1 MVVLVKEHGT
11 KCWALVGSKIA
22 TRTGKQCRER
32 WYNHLS
38 PTVKNA
44 VWTTQ
49 EDEVIIRLHKLHGSQ
64 WTDIAKCL
72 PGRTDNAVKNRWN
85 SAIRR
90 VQRQQKRLHPVNVT
104 RDPLYDYCAE
114 FLENCGFQ
122 EQQNRHYTTTL
133 RGMQGGPVRH
143 TSCDHYDQYGRSLY
157 GPEYAPPPHQ
167 YCCAE
172 EWSTQHP
179 EHQHSYENG
188 LHEYPVNPSSAVV
201 PSSSIH
207 GYAMHGAPSMCAMP
221 YLPPNDYPVS
231 SHYVSSPSSR
241 KHPRSTNE
249 SDSEETSEENYGYE
263 NGSEARHDETNASD
277 EENESRSSS
286 SSSYYPVKES
296 SMLDLIAVAAGVSSD
311 QPRARKR
318 IIMNTIPH
326 HHHKRI

>member
-38 PTVKNA
+38 PSVKNA

-122 EQQNRHYTTTL
+122 EQQNRAHYASSL
-133 RGMQGGPVRH
+133 RGMPVRH
-143 TSCDHYDQYGRSLY
+143 TTCDHYDQYGRSLY
-157 GPEYAPPPHQ
+157 GPEYPPQHQ

-172 EWSTQHP
+172 EWNSQHA
-179 EHQHSYENG
+179 EQHHLAYEQNG
-188 LHEYPVNPSSAVV
+188 LHDYSTSTAVV
-201 PSSSIH
+201 PAPHSYSVH
-207 GYAMHGAPSMCAMP
+207 GPPMACTALT
-221 YLPPNDYPVS
+221 YLPPNDYPLS

-241 KHPRSTNE
+241 KHPRSNE
-249 SDSEETSEENYGYE
+249 SDSEETSEENYSYE
-263 NGSEARHDETNASD
+263 NGNVDSSRYDENQASG
-277 EENESRSSS
+277 EESESR
-286 SSSYYPVKES
+286 SYYPVKE
-296 SMLDLIAVAAGVSSD
+296 SMLDLIAVAAGVAD
-311 QPRARKR
+311 QPRNRKR
-318 IIMNTIPH
+318 TLMNTTPH
-326 HHHKRI
+326 HHHNKRI

>member
-1 MVVLVKEHGT
+1 MTIVLVPPSLFVPFS
-11 KCWALVGSKIA
+11 C
-22 TRTGKQCRER
+22 
-32 WYNHLS
+32 
-38 PTVKNA
+38 
-44 VWTTQ
+44 
-49 EDEVIIRLHKLHGSQ
+49 
-64 WTDIAKCL
+64 CL
-72 PGRTDNAVKNRWN
+72 F
-85 SAIRR
+85 
-90 VQRQQKRLHPVNVT
+90 L
-104 RDPLYDYCAE
+104 E

-122 EQQNRHYTTTL
+122 EQQNRHFTTTL

-143 TSCDHYDQYGRSLY
+143 TTCDHYDQYGRSLY
-157 GPEYAPPPHQ
+157 GPEYGPPPHQ

-172 EWSTQHP
+172 EWSNQHP

-188 LHEYPVNPSSAVV
+188 LHDYSSVNPSSVH
-201 PSSSIH
+201 S
-207 GYAMHGAPSMCAMP
+207 YTMHSAPSMCAMP

-263 NGSEARHDETNASD
+263 NGSDARHENNASD

-286 SSSYYPVKES
+286 SSSSYYPVKGESS

-326 HHHKRI
+326 HHKRI